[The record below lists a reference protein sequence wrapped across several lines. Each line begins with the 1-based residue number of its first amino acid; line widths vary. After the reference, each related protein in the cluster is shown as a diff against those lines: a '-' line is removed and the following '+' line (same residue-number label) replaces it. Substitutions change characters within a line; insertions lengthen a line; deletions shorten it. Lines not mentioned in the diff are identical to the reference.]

1 MKFMFYYLMNLP
13 QIKPRVAPLRSPRS
27 EWVQADA
34 LSSINMQKMSRP
46 AAAAQPDE
54 AQEKLETAQCP
65 ADVWPRLRMSTVNWF
80 AINDEFLIEH
90 VMKEPRRV

>member
-1 MKFMFYYLMNLP
+1 MNLP
-13 QIKPRVAPLRSPRS
+13 QIKPRVAPLRSPLSALCTPNR
-27 EWVQADA
+27 VQADA

>member
-13 QIKPRVAPLRSPRS
+13 QIKPRVAPLRTPNR
-27 EWVQADA
+27 VQADA

-54 AQEKLETAQCP
+54 AEE
-65 ADVWPRLRMSTVNWF
+65 
-80 AINDEFLIEH
+80 
-90 VMKEPRRV
+90 